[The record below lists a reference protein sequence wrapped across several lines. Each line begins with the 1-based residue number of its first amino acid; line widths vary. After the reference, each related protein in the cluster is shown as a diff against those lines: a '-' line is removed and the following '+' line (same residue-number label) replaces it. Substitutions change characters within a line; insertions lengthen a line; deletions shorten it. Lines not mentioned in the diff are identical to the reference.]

1 MKKLYFH
8 IGYPRTGTTTLQIH
22 LFPNHPQINYLGRRP
37 NTDPELELIYLISFL
52 NNNDFDKRYSELL
65 EKAKEFYLDSNKIN
79 VISSEFVILHAIHY
93 NDTVDNLRTVSR
105 SVSRINS
112 LFSKINVDVYFFC
125 SIRNHVKIIPS
136 FYSAAAPEL
145 NYSLTFN
152 GEELVEYL
160 KNNKS
165 SNPRIEILL
174 SGFKY
179 CELYKNLEKVV
190 GKNKIKFFLF
200 EEFNNNFASE
210 LSNYLKINPAISLKL
225 LKNSSENTG
234 FNQIKEDAAIN
245 SPLSIFFFKLTKNLK
260 NPRIL
265 FFGFSKKLFNMFKL
279 LYKLIK
285 YKQKDKEILK
295 LKKENLIKQINI
307 IKNNSS
313 LIKKY
318 YRNDCLELKNEL
330 KLDIDK
336 YDYL

>member
-1 MKKLYFH
+1 MWKK
-8 IGYPRTGTTTLQIH
+8 
-22 LFPNHPQINYLGRRP
+22 
-37 NTDPELELIYLISFL
+37 
-52 NNNDFDKRYSELL
+52 
-65 EKAKEFYLDSNKIN
+65 
-79 VISSEFVILHAIHY
+79 
-93 NDTVDNLRTVSR
+93 
-105 SVSRINS
+105 
-112 LFSKINVDVYFFC
+112 
-125 SIRNHVKIIPS
+125 
-136 FYSAAAPEL
+136 
-145 NYSLTFN
+145 
-152 GEELVEYL
+152 
-160 KNNKS
+160 
-165 SNPRIEILL
+165 
-174 SGFKY
+174 
-179 CELYKNLEKVV
+179 
-190 GKNKIKFFLF
+190 
-200 EEFNNNFASE
+200 
-210 LSNYLKINPAISLKL
+210 SLKL
-225 LKNSSENTG
+225 LKNSSENTS

-245 SPLSIFFFKLTKNLK
+245 SPLLIFFFKLTKNLK